1 MKHAYWLLALAAL
14 LFGLG
19 AAVQQALAGAG
30 TGSAFPLS
38 VADLPGLL
46 ALPVLVAGVARLRP
60 RAETGWHP
68 LAQRRP
74 GRAGTMLAHLADGY
88 VLASALFIVC
98 WLTTLGPAYAHSGD
112 GPGTF
117 AAQLVH
123 PLADLLV
130 LGGLLPLAAAAGRR
144 GVAPF
149 LALLLL
155 SVGDAFCV
163 GARVSDGYPGVA
175 AVILLVAGLG
185 LLGCAPWLGTARS
198 SAPPDGTQ
206 LTRGRLHVSTALA
219 ALAAASAALVVIGY
233 GLAGLAGE
241 PVLVVAAAT
250 VLLALTVRIV
260 ILLHRDGVR
269 ARLWHEAGLQ
279 FRELAD
285 RTSDVVLVCDYAGRI
300 GYASPAVRDYGYA
313 PDRLA
318 GQVLADLVH
327 PEDRLGGIRAVRAA
341 ASAPAHQIRYTCRVR
356 AMDGTWRYVEAT
368 ISRQRS
374 QGAPDRLL
382 VTARDVSEQVALRR
396 QIAHLTYHDGL
407 TGLPNRAYL
416 EERARD
422 ALSLDR
428 LGGTARPAE
437 EVAATTAGAGAA
449 GAGAAGAGA
458 AGAAAA
464 NGAVANGAAA
474 GDAAAGPAVEGAAA
488 ADAAASGAAAGP
500 AVEGAAVEGAAAAG
514 DAAAGDAA
522 AGDAAAGQPGAAP
535 GDGTAPGQAAV
546 DDLAPAPAAGGDSGL
561 AGVILLNLDSFS
573 AVNDLVGPAAGDLV
587 LAQVARRLRAVVPP
601 RGTVGRWGGDE
612 FAVLLTGAATS
623 TEITDC
629 AERIRAAVAA
639 EPFRAA
645 DRAVALT
652 ASLGVAV
659 ADGSPAGYVWR
670 NAERCV
676 SAAKKAGGGR
686 VEVYP
691 GLPPADAGRRLTL
704 AAQLSRAL
712 ADGELEMDYQ
722 PLTDLG
728 SSRVVGAAAL
738 PRWRRDGADLPRRE
752 FLEAAEVTRVIVD
765 LGDWVLRESC
775 ARAASWHQ
783 AGWAASL
790 WLSCS
795 PAQAASPRFAESVL
809 DALDSSGLPPHALI
823 LEVPGQVLLEGGE
836 VIMRG
841 AGELRER
848 GTRLAVD
855 VSGAGFAAVARLGQ
869 LPVDLIVVG
878 PELVAGL
885 GADAAAETLARAAAA
900 VGRDLGL
907 TVAATGIERDGQR
920 ELLARIGCRIG
931 MGPLLAGP
939 IPPGGVA
946 TLTGE
951 AAGQSGAPP
960 FGVIS
965 PAETNALSS

>member
-1 MKHAYWLLALAAL
+1 MSLAEQAATAVLALAAAGAAAAAWLGARHAGTVKHAYWLLALAAL

-19 AAVQQALAGAG
+19 SAAQHALAGAG

-38 VADLPGLL
+38 AADLPGLL
-46 ALPVLVAGVARLRP
+46 ALAVLIAGVARLRP

-74 GRAGTMLAHLADGY
+74 GAAGTVLAYLADGY
-88 VLASALFIVC
+88 VLASALFIIC

-144 GVAPF
+144 GAAPL

-155 SVGDAFCV
+155 SVGDALCV
-163 GARVSDGYPGVA
+163 GARVTDGYPGIA
-175 AVILLVAGLG
+175 ALILLVAGLG
-185 LLGCAPWLGTARS
+185 LLGCAPWLGVARS
-198 SAPPDGTQ
+198 SGPPDGTQ

-219 ALAAASAALVVIGY
+219 ALAAATAALVVIGY
-233 GLAGLAGE
+233 GLAGRPAAE

-260 ILLHRDGVR
+260 ILLHRDGAR
-269 ARLWHEAGLQ
+269 ARLWHEAGQQ

-300 GYASPAVRDYGYA
+300 GYASPAVRHYGYA
-313 PDRLA
+313 PDGLA

-327 PEDRLGGIRAVRAA
+327 PEDRLGGIRAVREA

-356 AMDGTWRYVEAT
+356 ATDGTWRYVEAT

-416 EERARD
+416 EERAREV
-422 ALSLDR
+422 LSLDR
-428 LGGTARPAE
+428 LGGTAPP
-437 EVAATTAGAGAA
+437 VGAIADED
-449 GAGAAGAGA
+449 A
-458 AGAAAA
+458 AGAAEGGEPVTADA
-464 NGAVANGAAA
+464 PAGAAA
-474 GDAAAGPAVEGAAA
+474 GGDTAGG
-488 ADAAASGAAAGP
+488 DTAG
-500 AVEGAAVEGAAAAG
+500 GDTAG
-514 DAAAGDAA
+514 GDTAG
-522 AGDAAAGQPGAAP
+522 
-535 GDGTAPGQAAV
+535 GDGTAPGRAAV
-546 DDLAPAPAAGGDSGL
+546 DDLAPAPAPGGGAGL

-573 AVNDLVGPAAGDLV
+573 AVNDLAGPAAGDLI
-587 LAQVARRLRAVVPP
+587 LAQVGRRLRAVVPP

-612 FAVLLTGAATS
+612 FAVLLTGAATA

-659 ADGSPAGYVWR
+659 ADGSPAGYIWR

-691 GLPPADAGRRLTL
+691 GLPPADARRRLTL

-712 ADGELEMDYQ
+712 ADGELEMEYQ
-722 PLTDLG
+722 PLTDLA

-738 PRWRRDGADLPRRE
+738 PRWRRDGADLPRQE
-752 FLEAAEVTRVIVD
+752 FLEAAEVTRVIVS
-765 LGDWVLRESC
+765 LGDWMLRESC
-775 ARAASWHQ
+775 ARAASWHR
-783 AGWAASL
+783 AGWSASL

-795 PAQAASPRFAESVL
+795 PAQVRSPRFAESVL
-809 DALDSSGLPPHALI
+809 DALAGSGLPPHALI
-823 LEVPGQVLLEGGE
+823 LEIPGQVLLEGGE

-855 VSGAGFAAVARLGQ
+855 ISGAGFAALARLGQ
-869 LPVDLIVVG
+869 LSADLIVIG
-878 PELVAGL
+878 PEVVAGL
-885 GADAAAETLARAAAA
+885 GVDAAAETLARAAGA

-907 TVAATGIERDGQR
+907 TVAATGIERAGQR
-920 ELLARIGCRIG
+920 EVLARIGCRIG

-939 IPPGGVA
+939 LPPGGVA
-946 TLTGE
+946 GFGAE
-951 AAGQSGAPP
+951 AAGENGEPP

>member
-1 MKHAYWLLALAAL
+1 M
-14 LFGLG
+14 
-19 AAVQQALAGAG
+19 
-30 TGSAFPLS
+30 
-38 VADLPGLL
+38 
-46 ALPVLVAGVARLRP
+46 
-60 RAETGWHP
+60 
-68 LAQRRP
+68 
-74 GRAGTMLAHLADGY
+74 
-88 VLASALFIVC
+88 
-98 WLTTLGPAYAHSGD
+98 
-112 GPGTF
+112 
-117 AAQLVH
+117 
-123 PLADLLV
+123 
-130 LGGLLPLAAAAGRR
+130 
-144 GVAPF
+144 
-149 LALLLL
+149 
-155 SVGDAFCV
+155 
-163 GARVSDGYPGVA
+163 
-175 AVILLVAGLG
+175 
-185 LLGCAPWLGTARS
+185 
-198 SAPPDGTQ
+198 
-206 LTRGRLHVSTALA
+206 
-219 ALAAASAALVVIGY
+219 
-233 GLAGLAGE
+233 
-241 PVLVVAAAT
+241 
-250 VLLALTVRIV
+250 
-260 ILLHRDGVR
+260 
-269 ARLWHEAGLQ
+269 
-279 FRELAD
+279 
-285 RTSDVVLVCDYAGRI
+285 LVCDYAGRI

-313 PDRLA
+313 PERLA

-327 PEDRLGGIRAVRAA
+327 PEDRLGGIRAVREA

-356 AMDGTWRYVEAT
+356 AMDGTWRYAEAT

-407 TGLPNRAYL
+407 TGLPNRAFL

-428 LGGTARPAE
+428 LGGPARPPAADGDAVDGDAAE
-437 EVAATTAGAGAA
+437 GAA
-449 GAGAAGAGA
+449 AGGGVS
-458 AGAAAA
+458 AGAAAG
-464 NGAVANGAAA
+464 GAVPG
-474 GDAAAGPAVEGAAA
+474 GDPVT
-488 ADAAASGAAAGP
+488 ADAAAVDAAA
-500 AVEGAAVEGAAAAG
+500 V

-522 AGDAAAGQPGAAP
+522 AGDGSG
-535 GDGTAPGQAAV
+535 PGQAAV
-546 DDLAPAPAAGGDSGL
+546 DDLAPAPAPGGSGL

-573 AVNDLVGPAAGDLV
+573 AVNDLAGPAAGDLV

-612 FAVLLTGAATS
+612 FAVLLTGAATA
-623 TEITDC
+623 TEITDY

-712 ADGELEMDYQ
+712 ADGELEVDYQ

-728 SSRVVGAAAL
+728 SSRVIGAAAL
-738 PRWRRDGADLPRRE
+738 PRWRRDGAELPRRE

-765 LGDWVLRESC
+765 LGDWVLSESC
-775 ARAASWHQ
+775 ARAASWHR

-795 PAQAASPRFAESVL
+795 PAQVMSPRFTESVL
-809 DALDSSGLPPHALI
+809 DALASSGLPPHALI
-823 LEVPGQVLLEGGE
+823 LEVPGQVLLDGGE
-836 VIMRG
+836 VLVQG

-848 GTRLAVD
+848 GVRLAVD
-855 VSGAGFAAVARLGQ
+855 ISGAGFAAVARLGQ

-885 GADAAAETLARAAAA
+885 GADAAAETLARAAGGGRPGPRPHRGGDRDRAA
-900 VGRDLGL
+900 RPAR
-907 TVAATGIERDGQR
+907 AAGPDRLPDRDG
-920 ELLARIGCRIG
+920 A
-931 MGPLLAGP
+931 
-939 IPPGGVA
+939 
-946 TLTGE
+946 
-951 AAGQSGAPP
+951 AAGRARSAGRHGRPDRGGRQG
-960 FGVIS
+960 
-965 PAETNALSS
+965 ER

>member
-1 MKHAYWLLALAAL
+1 MSLAEQAAAAVLALAAAIAAAAAWRGAGRAAGTMKHAYWLLGLAAL

-19 AAVQQALAGAG
+19 AAAQQALAGAG

-38 VADLPGLL
+38 AADLPGLL

-98 WLTTLGPAYAHSGD
+98 WLTALGPAYAHSGD

-130 LGGLLPLAAAAGRR
+130 LGALLPLAAAAGRR
-144 GVAPF
+144 GIAPF

-155 SVGDAFCV
+155 SVGDALCV
-163 GARVSDGYPGVA
+163 GARVSAGYPGVA
-175 AVILLVAGLG
+175 AVIVLVAGLG

-198 SAPPDGTQ
+198 TGPPDGTR

-219 ALAAASAALVVIGY
+219 ALAAACAALDVIGY
-233 GLAGLAGE
+233 GLAGRPAAE

-269 ARLWHEAGLQ
+269 ARLWHEAGQQ

-285 RTSDVVLVCDYAGRI
+285 RTSDAVLVCDYAGRI

-318 GQVLADLVH
+318 GQLLADLVH

-356 AMDGTWRYVEAT
+356 ATDGTWRYVEAT

-428 LGGTARPAE
+428 LGGTARPVDGEAAE
-437 EVAATTAGAGAA
+437 GAVAA
-449 GAGAAGAGA
+449 GAGAA
-458 AGAAAA
+458 AAAA
-464 NGAVANGAAA
+464 ASNAATGDTVTGAG
-474 GDAAAGPAVEGAAA
+474 
-488 ADAAASGAAAGP
+488 AASGAAASGGVP
-500 AVEGAAVEGAAAAG
+500 GGGVPGGGAAG
-514 DAAAGDAA
+514 DAVPGQPAA
-522 AGDAAAGQPGAAP
+522 AGAG
-535 GDGTAPGQAAV
+535 TTPGQAAV
-546 DDLAPAPAAGGDSGL
+546 HDLAPAPAPDGGSGL

-573 AVNDLVGPAAGDLV
+573 AVNDLAGPAAGDLV
-587 LAQVARRLRAVVPP
+587 LAQVARRLRAVVPL

-612 FAVLLTGAATS
+612 FAVLLTGAATP
-623 TEITDC
+623 TEITDY

-652 ASLGVAV
+652 ASVGVAV

-670 NAERCV
+670 NAERCL

-712 ADGELEMDYQ
+712 AGSELEMDYQ

-728 SSRVVGAAAL
+728 SSRVVGVAAL

-775 ARAASWHQ
+775 ARAAAWHQ

-795 PAQAASPRFAESVL
+795 PAQATSPRFAESVQ
-809 DALDSSGLPPHALI
+809 DALDSSGLPPSALI
-823 LEVPGQVLLEGGE
+823 LEVPGQVLLDGGE
-836 VIMRG
+836 AIVRG
-841 AGELRER
+841 SGELRER

-855 VSGAGFAAVARLGQ
+855 ISGAGFAAVARLGQ
-869 LPVDLIVVG
+869 LPVDLLVVG
-878 PELVAGL
+878 PELVARL
-885 GADAAAETLARAAAA
+885 GVDDAAETLARAAAA

-920 ELLARIGCRIG
+920 ELLARFGCRIG
-931 MGPLLAGP
+931 LGPLLAGP
-939 IPPGGVA
+939 IPPDGA
-946 TLTGE
+946 ISFTGE
-951 AAGQSGAPP
+951 APQRTPDRTARP
-960 FGVIS
+960 
-965 PAETNALSS
+965 LSA

>member
-1 MKHAYWLLALAAL
+1 
-14 LFGLG
+14 
-19 AAVQQALAGAG
+19 
-30 TGSAFPLS
+30 
-38 VADLPGLL
+38 
-46 ALPVLVAGVARLRP
+46 
-60 RAETGWHP
+60 
-68 LAQRRP
+68 
-74 GRAGTMLAHLADGY
+74 
-88 VLASALFIVC
+88 
-98 WLTTLGPAYAHSGD
+98 
-112 GPGTF
+112 
-117 AAQLVH
+117 
-123 PLADLLV
+123 
-130 LGGLLPLAAAAGRR
+130 
-144 GVAPF
+144 
-149 LALLLL
+149 
-155 SVGDAFCV
+155 
-163 GARVSDGYPGVA
+163 
-175 AVILLVAGLG
+175 VAGLV
-185 LLGCAPWLGTARS
+185 LLGCAPWLGRARS

-233 GLAGLAGE
+233 GLAGRPAAE

-260 ILLHRDGVR
+260 ILLHRDGAR
-269 ARLWHEAGLQ
+269 ARLWHEAGQQ

-285 RTSDVVLVCDYAGRI
+285 RTSDAVLVCDYAGRI

-313 PDRLA
+313 PERLA

-356 AMDGTWRYVEAT
+356 AMDGTWRYAEAT

-407 TGLPNRAYL
+407 TGLPNRAFL

-428 LGGTARPAE
+428 LGGPARPP
-437 EVAATTAGAGAA
+437 AATAG
-449 GAGAAGAGA
+449 
-458 AGAAAA
+458 
-464 NGAVANGAAA
+464 
-474 GDAAAGPAVEGAAA
+474 GDAAAGAAP
-488 ADAAASGAAAGP
+488 G
-500 AVEGAAVEGAAAAG
+500 GAAAAG
-514 DAAAGDAA
+514 AAPGGNPVTADAAAGDAA
-522 AGDAAAGQPGAAP
+522 AGDGS
-535 GDGTAPGQAAV
+535 DPGQAAV
-546 DDLAPAPAAGGDSGL
+546 DDLAPVPAPGGSGL

-573 AVNDLVGPAAGDLV
+573 AVNDLAGPAAGDLV

-612 FAVLLTGAATS
+612 FAVLLTGAATA
-623 TEITDC
+623 TEITDY

-712 ADGELEMDYQ
+712 ADGELEVDYQ

-738 PRWRRDGADLPRRE
+738 PRWRRDGAELPRRE
-752 FLEAAEVTRVIVD
+752 FLEAAEVTRVSVD
-765 LGDWVLRESC
+765 LGHWVLSESC
-775 ARAASWHQ
+775 ARAASWHR

-795 PAQAASPRFAESVL
+795 PAQVTSPRFAESVL
-809 DALDSSGLPPHALI
+809 DALASSGLPPHALI
-823 LEVPGQVLLEGGE
+823 LEIPGQVLLDGGE
-836 VIMRG
+836 VLMRG
-841 AGELRER
+841 VGELRER

-855 VSGAGFAAVARLGQ
+855 ISGAGFAAVARLGQ
-869 LPVDLIVVG
+869 LPADLIVVG

-907 TVAATGIERDGQR
+907 TVAATGIERAGQR

-939 IPPGGVA
+939 VPPDGVA
-946 TLTGE
+946 GLTGE
-951 AAGQSGAPP
+951 AAGESGAPP